1 MTEKKFR
8 EIKDG
13 EIAYVLLP
21 LRSVKKNLKD
31 FVYVIEKYEINKV
44 SEKDIEEVT
53 KGIKKILKKKKKK

>member
-1 MTEKKFR
+1 
-8 EIKDG
+8 
-13 EIAYVLLP
+13 
-21 LRSVKKNLKD
+21 VKKNLKD